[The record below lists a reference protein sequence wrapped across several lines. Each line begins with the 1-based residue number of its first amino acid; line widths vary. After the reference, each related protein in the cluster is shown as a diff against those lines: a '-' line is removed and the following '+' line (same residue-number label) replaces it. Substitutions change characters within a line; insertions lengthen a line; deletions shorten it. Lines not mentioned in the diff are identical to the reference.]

1 MKQETRTMQQNKNE
15 LKCSNSGK
23 TSFSQCTEELHFTY
37 IHTPCLLHLSQSFKN
52 MKCRSLKKKEIN
64 EALIYSTY
72 LMTLT
77 KQIYRKCLLC
87 HMMWCTTVQNKQ
99 DDIYKDKT
107 KNTIGVISKDT
118 RENFK
123 Y

>member
-1 MKQETRTMQQNKNE
+1 
-15 LKCSNSGK
+15 
-23 TSFSQCTEELHFTY
+23 
-37 IHTPCLLHLSQSFKN
+37 
-52 MKCRSLKKKEIN
+52 
-64 EALIYSTY
+64 
-72 LMTLT
+72 
-77 KQIYRKCLLC
+77 
-87 HMMWCTTVQNKQ
+87 MMWCTTVQNKQ